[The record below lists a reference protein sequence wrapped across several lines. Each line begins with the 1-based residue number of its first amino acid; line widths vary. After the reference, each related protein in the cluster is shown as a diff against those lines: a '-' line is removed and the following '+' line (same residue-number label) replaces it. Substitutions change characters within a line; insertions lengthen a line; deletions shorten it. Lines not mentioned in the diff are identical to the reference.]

1 MDSDSLNVRKGD
13 GNDMPQDDEVFKAA
27 LIGKKIPILTLDH
40 TWHKLFTQTGDDPQI
55 HKLEEELNELLKRQ
69 GKLNSEIKS
78 LNSYKKVLMQEIV
91 SIMELPDSPEKDKK
105 MDENKRLIEES
116 NGKIDEYKDELMDIP
131 KQINDKNMDLMLAT
145 MHVCYDKIKK
155 NTQDID
161 EINKWIQDFR
171 VQLKRKVITKQQKE
185 IYNDELYSYMHNI
198 FGPDVIEMFDLKYNP
213 GNVLNKEKD
222 AANEQQQ

>member
-1 MDSDSLNVRKGD
+1 MRKGD
-13 GNDMPQDDEVFKAA
+13 GYMPQDDEAYRAA

-78 LNSYKKVLMQEIV
+78 LNSYKKKLMQEIV
-91 SIMELPDSPEKDKK
+91 SIMELPDSPEKEKK

-116 NGKIDEYKDELMDIP
+116 NGKIEEYKDELMDMP
-131 KQINDKNMDLMLAT
+131 KQINDTNIELMLAT
-145 MHVCYDKIKK
+145 MNVCYDKIKK

-185 IYNDELYSYMHNI
+185 IWNNELYSYMHAI

-213 GNVLNKEKD
+213 SNVLNKEKD
-222 AANEQQQ
+222 AVDNHLENDEQQ